1 MLVLDTKPAPS
12 QNVQGAESTMPS
24 SGQWAA
30 FLVAS
35 FLFIQVPGPSLLFM
49 LGRALTVTLREALL
63 SVAGNAIGL
72 LAQATMVAIGLG
84 ALVAASTT
92 AYTIVKLI
100 GVAYVVWLG
109 IQAIR
114 HRRAARLSLLS
125 GERPPERTGAA
136 LMTGFVVGVTNP
148 KTVLFFVAFLP
159 QFTSPAAATA
169 PQIALLGLVFALMEV
184 VSDSVWVTLA
194 GKARL
199 WLSRKPQRLDIIG
212 AAGGAMMIGLGAA
225 LVTTS

>member
-1 MLVLDTKPAPS
+1 
-12 QNVQGAESTMPS
+12 MPT

-49 LGRALTVTLREALL
+49 LGRALTVPLREALL

-72 LAQATMVAIGLG
+72 LTQAVLAAIGLG

-92 AYTIVKLI
+92 AYMTVKLA
-100 GVAYVVWLG
+100 GAAYVVWLG
-109 IQAIR
+109 VQAIR
-114 HRRAARLSLLS
+114 HRRTARLALLS
-125 GERPPERTGAA
+125 GERPPARTGAA

-159 QFTSPAAATA
+159 QFTSPTAPTA
-169 PQIALLGLVFALMEV
+169 PQIALFGVVFALMEV
-184 VSDSVWVTLA
+184 VSDSVWTRLA
-194 GKARL
+194 GKARRFL
-199 WLSRKPQRLDIIG
+199 ARKPRRLDTIG
-212 AAGGAMMIGLGAA
+212 AGGGVMMIGLGAA
-225 LVTTS
+225 LVTTT